1 MKIRFFA
8 FVLALTSCGAP
19 DTFAGAARVGDAA
32 PGFTA
37 TDSNGRTHRLSDY
50 KGKLVVLE
58 WHNRECP
65 YTRKHYES
73 GNMQK
78 LQKEW
83 TGKGVVWLTVIS
95 SAPGEQGY
103 VTASEENAHLEK
115 MHAAPTAALLD
126 PKGDVGRLY
135 GARTT
140 PHMFLIDTNG
150 TLIYNGAIDD
160 RPTSDPSDINGATNY
175 VMAALQEA
183 VSGKPVATATTQPY
197 GCNVKYA
204 RGTS

>member
-1 MKIRFFA
+1 MKYPFLTLMLA
-8 FVLALTSCGAP
+8 VAVLAGSGTVGAV
-19 DTFAGAARVGDAA
+19 ARVGDPA
-32 PGFTA
+32 PGFTG
-37 TDSNGRTHRLSDY
+37 TDSNGRSHNLSDY
-50 KGKLVVLE
+50 KGKVVVLE

-73 GNMQK
+73 SNMQT

-103 VTASEENAHLEK
+103 VTAADENAYLRK
-115 MHAAPTAALLD
+115 VNAAPTAVLLD
-126 PKGDVGRLY
+126 PKGDLGRLY

-140 PHMFLIDTNG
+140 PHMLVIDCKG
-150 TLIYNGAIDD
+150 TLAYNGAIDD
-160 RPTSDPSDINGATNY
+160 RPTTDTGDVAGATNY
-175 VMAALQEA
+175 VSAALQQ
-183 VSGKPVATATTQPY
+183 VTGGKPVANATTQPY

-204 RGTS
+204 RGT